1 MIDYSPEARERRY
14 QEWLANQAAKI
25 AREREER
32 RALKRRPHPRPAA
45 PAPPLPADEAA
56 RQAAG
61 KAANDLLFGPE

>member
-32 RALKRRPHPRPAA
+32 RALKRRPRIPLVP
-45 PAPPLPADEAA
+45 PPPLPADEAA